1 MIEMAKLKLCFAEPE
16 PRQLTTDEINELAI
30 AAHGI
35 GAMARVMVQYAMNNP
50 NGEPDDSLGVF
61 CAAFNVLEWLIEPI
75 DDYLFSYAGE
85 AAAEPPE
92 KADGKQEV

>member
-1 MIEMAKLKLCFAEPE
+1 MAKLKLCFAEPD
-16 PRQLTTDEINELAI
+16 PRQLTAGEINELAI

-35 GAMARVMVQYAMNNP
+35 GAIVHVMSQYAMDNP
-50 NGEPDDSLGVF
+50 CGEADDELGVF

-85 AAAEPPE
+85 SAAESPE
-92 KADGKQEV
+92 KDTEVTE